1 MQPLLLLSKKNF
13 IHPRLVNS
21 AENLAQ
27 KSALSINKGLQKE
40 NTGLPKVQVGSQEN
54 VTQDTQTEKPF
65 SRKNSLKEVGIILL
79 FNYKKSNLQKLHNSR
94 KINLHRAIFQ
104 FRRKSV
110 QLLKYPEPKQVEK
123 SSSFRSLFTSGKE
136 ILETRRKLIVAR
148 RPKTNSQVFG
158 NSLENVPK
166 YSSNRIVTDITR
178 NDNRHSFEE
187 NLPEFVV
194 RCLKKIESMK
204 TCDGLYRINGD
215 TGDVQRL
222 K

>member
-1 MQPLLLLSKKNF
+1 MLSG
-13 IHPRLVNS
+13 V
-21 AENLAQ
+21 
-27 KSALSINKGLQKE
+27 INYTELQ
-40 NTGLPKVQVGSQEN
+40 
-54 VTQDTQTEKPF
+54 
-65 SRKNSLKEVGIILL
+65 
-79 FNYKKSNLQKLHNSR
+79 NSR
-94 KINLHRAIFQ
+94 KIHLHRDIFQ

-110 QLLKYPEPKQVEK
+110 QLLKYPEPKPVEK

-136 ILETRRKLIVAR
+136 ILETRRKLIVAKR
-148 RPKTNSQVFG
+148 IPKTNSQVFG
-158 NSLENVPK
+158 NSLENLPK
-166 YSSNRIVTDITR
+166 YKDCYGLQRIVTDITR

>member
-1 MQPLLLLSKKNF
+1 MNSKN
-13 IHPRLVNS
+13 
-21 AENLAQ
+21 
-27 KSALSINKGLQKE
+27 
-40 NTGLPKVQVGSQEN
+40 
-54 VTQDTQTEKPF
+54 QTY
-65 SRKNSLKEVGIILL
+65 
-79 FNYKKSNLQKLHNSR
+79 NYIELHNSR
-94 KINLHRAIFQ
+94 RIHLHKSIFQ

-148 RPKTNSQVFG
+148 LPKTNTQVFG
-158 NSLENVPK
+158 NSLENLPK
-166 YSSNRIVTDITR
+166 YSSTRIATDITT
-178 NDNRHSFEE
+178 NDNRYSFEE
-187 NLPEFVV
+187 DLPEFVV

>member
-1 MQPLLLLSKKNF
+1 MNYL
-13 IHPRLVNS
+13 
-21 AENLAQ
+21 
-27 KSALSINKGLQKE
+27 INY
-40 NTGLPKVQVGSQEN
+40 
-54 VTQDTQTEKPF
+54 TEL
-65 SRKNSLKEVGIILL
+65 R
-79 FNYKKSNLQKLHNSR
+79 NSR
-94 KINLHRAIFQ
+94 RIHLHSAIFQ

-148 RPKTNSQVFG
+148 LPKTSSQVFG
-158 NSLENVPK
+158 NSLENLPK
-166 YSSNRIVTDITR
+166 YSSSRIVTDNSR
-178 NDNRHSFEE
+178 NDNRHSFEDD
-187 NLPEFVV
+187 LPEFVV